1 VKLEDL
7 QRYALQNGFF
17 FPTAQVYPD
26 SPAGFWDYGP
36 LGTLLKNRFIEL
48 WRRELVRNGNMWEI
62 DGSQILPRKVFV
74 ASGHLEGFTEPVTRC
89 AKCDAYFRVD
99 HLLAEMG
106 ITRYSEKSSIEGVR
120 EEMERVDLRCP
131 SCGAPLR
138 EVFPFNTMFRLSISP
153 RGEEAY
159 LRPETCQTIFID
171 FPILSKTLGVRLPL
185 GIAQVGKSFRN
196 EISPRQGLLRL
207 REFYQAEIET
217 FFLPSSQDVPG
228 FERYADTILPLYSR
242 GEGEDRIQRVTVREA
257 VSRGMIPHPLFAY
270 HLALIVNFY
279 EKAGIDMGRCRFRIL
294 DEVERAFYSELAFDF
309 EVQTDV
315 GWIELVACNYRGQYD
330 LSRHS
335 QVSGQSF
342 TIFHGGER
350 HIPHVFELSM
360 GVDRSLYA
368 ILDHNLTVDE
378 KGPTLRIK
386 PYLAPIQVAI
396 FPLVARD
403 GLPERAEAIRQQLV
417 RDFDLYY
424 DESGSIG
431 KRYRKADSIGVPV
444 CITVDYDTL
453 RDGSV
458 TIRDR
463 DTKEQVRVMPSE
475 LKSRL
480 QQILAYPA

>member
-1 VKLEDL
+1 
-7 QRYALQNGFF
+7 
-17 FPTAQVYPD
+17 
-26 SPAGFWDYGP
+26 
-36 LGTLLKNRFIEL
+36 
-48 WRRELVRNGNMWEI
+48 
-62 DGSQILPRKVFV
+62 
-74 ASGHLEGFTEPVTRC
+74 
-89 AKCDAYFRVD
+89 
-99 HLLAEMG
+99 
-106 ITRYSEKSSIEGVR
+106 
-120 EEMERVDLRCP
+120 
-131 SCGAPLR
+131 
-138 EVFPFNTMFRLSISP
+138 
-153 RGEEAY
+153 
-159 LRPETCQTIFID
+159 
-171 FPILSKTLGVRLPL
+171 
-185 GIAQVGKSFRN
+185 VGKSFRN

-475 LKSRL
+475 LKARL